1 MLFYSTVC
9 IFLGV
14 KSFTGSE
21 GFHLLFN
28 EDLTTFK
35 LNLGDQYQSPFTTL
49 RVRNDENVMP
59 YEEVSHLGGA
69 QTAGVKS
76 LWEQNVF
83 SHFSRAVF

>member
-1 MLFYSTVC
+1 MLFYFTVC

-21 GFHLLFN
+21 GFHVFFN
-28 EDLTTFK
+28 EDITTFK
-35 LNLGDQYQSPFTTL
+35 LNLGDQNQSPFTTL
-49 RVRNDENVMP
+49 RLRSDENVIP

-76 LWEQNVF
+76 L
-83 SHFSRAVF
+83 